1 MERMRRET
9 GGLLADVLEEAV
21 VALGGGGQHGRTA
34 LEWLQS
40 ENAAA
45 AERQGVAGAPRTL
58 FGWDSEMEMPREVLR
73 LKREDADEDSSSSS
87 SDEDDDAPV
96 DGARNRKQKKLGP
109 VRVEWA
115 GVAELESE
123 KLEAIHTA
131 IEVAGTLMGVDA
143 VITDTR

>member
-1 MERMRRET
+1 M
-9 GGLLADVLEEAV
+9 
-21 VALGGGGQHGRTA
+21 
-34 LEWLQS
+34 
-40 ENAAA
+40 
-45 AERQGVAGAPRTL
+45 
-58 FGWDSEMEMPREVLR
+58 
-73 LKREDADEDSSSSS
+73 KREDAVEDSSSS